1 MVLLSFFFNSK
12 VECFFIAIFSNSIT
26 LNDLGPW
33 VVQLDSRSSSVSQNE
48 GFHGGDVKSASVK
61 NCRAS
66 KMRRVIVHFDRME
79 PALSSSFIVDDRVT
93 DSKEILKFR
102 KRWK

>member
-1 MVLLSFFFNSK
+1 M
-12 VECFFIAIFSNSIT
+12 ECFFIAIFSNSILAT

-33 VVQLDSRSSSVSQNE
+33 VVQLDSRPRP
-48 GFHGGDVKSASVK
+48 FRKTKDFTRGDVKSASVK

-79 PALSSSFIVDDRVT
+79 PAPSSSFIVDDRVT